1 MNILFI
7 NLPPASTKKPGNKLY
22 WLQSSMNLG
31 LLAVASAAS
40 RAGHSVSVYDWLG
53 NHQVRL
59 LDLLPDILSK
69 SPPDIVGLSLPSGYG
84 EQYCGPLS
92 QLLKEHLPRVRIV
105 VGGQYHAGMRARE
118 LLERFPLLDAV
129 AVGDGE
135 PLDWEQL
142 ATCAL
147 EAPPPGIV
155 TRQFPGEQRLPL
167 VPASK
172 KIASEYRFDLL
183 RLDAR
188 TYAPSIEVGRGCP
201 FTCSFCSLS
210 GAPASLEPASQ
221 DTIAAQLKFWV
232 DTWSEL
238 ERVPIYFECP
248 VFFCN
253 KANIRGYEECLSP
266 FAHRIEWRTQCR
278 VDSVEPGVLPRLQRL
293 GLRILDVGLES
304 ASPRMLELMKKTT
317 GRAELY
323 LQRAQALV
331 DAAAACGV
339 GVKLNILLFPG
350 ETEQTAGETAD
361 FIWRNRAK
369 ISGIAACA
377 AIEFPGSELSAQL
390 GSLEVLFG
398 TRRRVDERV
407 SQAGIFPLDLSHE
420 FPLERA
426 REWCL
431 QMTRAVTTA
440 ESYYSLKRIG
450 YFRPDLSFA
459 QFLEV
464 ARSSDPTSVPF
475 ALPEEGH
482 AGPDHDPAAWDMV
495 QWDQLR

>member
-7 NLPPASTKKPGNKLY
+7 NLPPASTKKSGNKLY

-40 RAGHSVSVYDWLG
+40 RAGHAVSVYDWLG

-59 LDLLPDILSK
+59 LELLPDILSK
-69 SPPDIVGLSLPSGYG
+69 APPDIVGLSLPSGYG
-84 EQYCGPLS
+84 EEYCGPLS
-92 QLLKEHLPRVRIV
+92 KLLKQHMPQVRIV
-105 VGGQYHAGMRARE
+105 VGGQYHAGMRARS

-135 PLDWEQL
+135 PLDWSQL
-142 ATCAL
+142 ATCDL
-147 EAPPPGIV
+147 SAPPPGIV
-155 TRQFPGEQRLPL
+155 THQSSEQQGLPPA
-167 VPASK
+167 PASK
-172 KIASEYRFDLL
+172 KIAPEYRFDLL
-183 RLDAR
+183 QLDVR

-221 DTIAAQLKFWV
+221 DTITAQLKFWV

-253 KANIRGYEECLSP
+253 KGNIAEYEECLSP

-278 VDSVEPGVLPRLQRL
+278 VDSVDPIVLPRLHQL

-323 LQRAQALV
+323 LQRAQALL

-339 GVKLNILLFPG
+339 GIKLNILLFPG
-350 ETEQTAGETAD
+350 ETEQTAKETAD
-361 FIWRNRAK
+361 FIWRNRSK
-369 ISGIAACA
+369 ISGIAASA
-377 AIEFPGSELSAQL
+377 AIEFPGSDLSTQL
-390 GSLEVLFG
+390 GAFQLLYG
-398 TRRRVDERV
+398 TRRRVDENV
-407 SQAGIFPLDLSHE
+407 SPAGIFPLDLSHE
-420 FPLERA
+420 FSLERA

-431 QMTRAVTTA
+431 QMTRDVTTA
-440 ESYYSLKRIG
+440 ESYFRLKRIG

-464 ARSSDPTSVPF
+464 VRSSDPTSLPF
-475 ALPEEGH
+475 ALPDAMR
-482 AGPDHDPAAWDMV
+482 AGPAHGPGAWDMV